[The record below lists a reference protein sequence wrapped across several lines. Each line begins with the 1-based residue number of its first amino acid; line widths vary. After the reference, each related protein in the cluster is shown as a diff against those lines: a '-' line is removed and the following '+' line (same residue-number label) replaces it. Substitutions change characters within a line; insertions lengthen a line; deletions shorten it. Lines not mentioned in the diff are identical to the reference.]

1 MCMFEIKICKQI
13 LPKIVL
19 ADGET
24 EAYFSKKT
32 KAFLAKILYMYNISR
47 VSIRFLQANP
57 VHVHVWN

>member
-32 KAFLAKILYMYNISR
+32 KAFLAKILYMYDISR
-47 VSIRFLQANP
+47 VSIRFCKQI
-57 VHVHVWN
+57 